1 MDNQQKKLVES
12 EGSMKDELEK
22 WKYLALHHE
31 LTKLPNR
38 RMFYMSI
45 ESYMKRAQQAG
56 NSLGIALID
65 IDEFKGIN
73 DLFGH
78 SAGDRFLIETAKRLE
93 ALAEYGIDAF
103 HLSGD
108 EFLLLIEQ
116 DDHLEEKMNQVK
128 AVFDTSFLVKDSH
141 ISIRASIGIS
151 LYPEQGQDID
161 KLLEYADLALY
172 QAKSSMHHQCCF
184 CYFTPHSPKE

>member
-1 MDNQQKKLVES
+1 MGNHQQKLFES
-12 EGSMKDELEK
+12 KEFAKTELEK

-45 ESYMKRAQQAG
+45 KSYMERAHQTG
-56 NSLGIALID
+56 KSLGIALID

-78 SAGDRFLIETAKRLE
+78 SAGDLFLIETAKRLE
-93 ALAEYGIDAF
+93 ALSEYNIEAF

-116 DDHLEEKMNQVK
+116 ADYLEQKMRQIE
-128 AVFDTSFLVKDSH
+128 AVFDTPFLIKETRILV
-141 ISIRASIGIS
+141 RASIGIS
-151 LYPEQGQDID
+151 LYPEQSRDTD
-161 KLLEYADLALY
+161 KLLEYADIALY
-172 QAKSSMHHQCCF
+172 QAKSSPHHQCCF
-184 CYFTPHSPKE
+184 FCPSPER